1 MNKIKEALW
10 KDYREISNLINDV
23 NDSDSDKYELL
34 LEERDKVRNE
44 LIKLKQI
51 DTDANV
57 KMVQIKSDNKREK
70 VRNIINIGTFT
81 ITTIFSIY
89 TVYRTFKFD
98 EKGTITSTLG
108 RNTLNSVI
116 PKPFKR

>member
-10 KDYREISNLINDV
+10 KDYKNIDDLIKTVDDTN
-23 NDSDSDKYELL
+23 SDRYEML

-51 DTDANV
+51 DADANI
-57 KMVQIKSDNKREK
+57 KLAQINSDNKRER

-89 TVYRTFKFD
+89 TVYKTFKFD

-108 RNTLNSVI
+108 RNAVNSVI
-116 PKPFKR
+116 PKSFKR